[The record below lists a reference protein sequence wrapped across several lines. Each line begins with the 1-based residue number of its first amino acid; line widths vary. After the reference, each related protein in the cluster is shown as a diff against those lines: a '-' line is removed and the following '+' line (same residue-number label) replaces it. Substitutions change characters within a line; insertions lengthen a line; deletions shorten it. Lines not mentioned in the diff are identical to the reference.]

1 MRERAAFDYAL
12 IRVVPRVEREEFLNA
27 GAVIYCPA
35 RRFLAARVELDRS
48 RLAALDAS
56 LDLDLLEQHLQ
67 AIPAI
72 CAGDV
77 RAGPMACLTHSERFH
92 WVVAPR
98 STVVQTSPVHAGLTD
113 DPARELEHL
122 IETMVRWLPGSP
134 ASRRNSS

>member
-12 IRVVPRVEREEFLNA
+12 IRVVPRVEREEFLNT

-77 RAGPMACLTHSERFH
+77 RAGPMAGLTHSERFH

-134 ASRRNSS
+134 ASR